1 MTHFKTFIL
10 SCLLAL
16 AAFPATAEEADFTV
30 DGFGYFIT
38 STSSLTVEVVS
49 GPDEAVVTVPSTVVF
64 NNRTFRVTGISNY
77 AFINHKKLQ
86 SVDMPSIT
94 YIKDGLTPNMY
105 IGAFTGCSN
114 LRDVNMPAA
123 TSIGNGAFNN
133 CDALTSVSL
142 PAATSIG
149 GKAFQDCDA
158 LTSVSLPAAT
168 SIGGKAFQD
177 CDALTSVSLPAA
189 TSIGDDAFG
198 GCDRLTSI
206 SLPAATSIGYGA
218 FNNCDALTSVSLPAA
233 TSIGGEVFQ
242 DCDALTSVSLPAATS
257 IGDDAFGG
265 CDRLTSISLP
275 AATSIG
281 DDAFGGCQALTRVN
295 MPAATSIGPYVF
307 YDCGTLTSVN
317 MPAAKYI
324 GFMAFDGC
332 KSLADIYVGAEPARC
347 VASFD
352 HVTYATATLHVPI
365 GCASKYKAADGW
377 KNFNFISEDYDPTDI
392 KSTKANDVKI
402 HTDNGSV
409 QLTGLKEGDKV
420 EFYSISGQLLCA
432 PIASDGTV
440 SIRTS
445 EHVVICKIGVSS
457 IKVLVK

>member
-94 YIKDGLTPNMY
+94 YIKDGFTPNMY

-123 TSIGNGAFNN
+123 TSIGN
-133 CDALTSVSL
+133 
-142 PAATSIG
+142 
-149 GKAFQDCDA
+149 
-158 LTSVSLPAAT
+158 
-168 SIGGKAFQD
+168 
-177 CDALTSVSLPAA
+177 
-189 TSIGDDAFG
+189 
-198 GCDRLTSI
+198 
-206 SLPAATSIGYGA
+206 GA

-445 EHVVICKIGVSS
+445 EHVVICKIGGSS

>member
-149 GKAFQDCDA
+149 GKA
-158 LTSVSLPAAT
+158 
-168 SIGGKAFQD
+168 
-177 CDALTSVSLPAA
+177 
-189 TSIGDDAFG
+189 
-198 GCDRLTSI
+198 
-206 SLPAATSIGYGA
+206 
-218 FNNCDALTSVSLPAA
+218 
-233 TSIGGEVFQ
+233 FQ

>member
-94 YIKDGLTPNMY
+94 YIKDGFTPNMY

-149 GKAFQDCDA
+149 GKA
-158 LTSVSLPAAT
+158 
-168 SIGGKAFQD
+168 
-177 CDALTSVSLPAA
+177 
-189 TSIGDDAFG
+189 
-198 GCDRLTSI
+198 
-206 SLPAATSIGYGA
+206 
-218 FNNCDALTSVSLPAA
+218 
-233 TSIGGEVFQ
+233 FQ

-445 EHVVICKIGVSS
+445 EHVVICKIGGSS